1 MTGVPQ
7 PVAADKDGKPD
18 AAAKCD
24 DDRWKGA
31 FR

>member
-7 PVAADKDGKPD
+7 PGAADKGKPD
-18 AAAKCD
+18 AAAKYD